1 MGAGGSAATARGGE
15 LRLPGAGLRF
25 SAAQLQH
32 STQYLLQL
40 QQEDRRGRMSTDTE
54 STMESLVQR
63 IVDGAGQKDARFRCC
78 HMLALHRD
86 KKMRSRSLEY
96 LVTLDALPP
105 LNSGAEDIEVQEGP
119 VGYAKIRLSGRLADQ
134 WEEFLTPNGY
144 LCRDA
149 LVSRWVEL
157 IASCAHARGGGS
169 SRVLGA
175 RHTPPDPGAYCY
187 VEKVSPPSPPEQRLA
202 IVEGAAWVMVRA
214 GGGAAEAKL
223 VLAVRGRGCVA
234 RVAAPLTHALA
245 SVHYEAAQTGFY
257 CCAIGPP
264 STTVCSERPAT
275 WQKWAPGLDAALDA
289 HCSDDGAA
297 GRVAAA
303 LNALVDRLREGVPEG
318 SLLLVSR
325 YMVSCALR
333 RRVYRSGLAA
343 TAAARALVTSLAP
356 HAFLLTLDDLISVCL
371 GHQPS
376 GFALEVPRG
385 SLSRRALRGAAADW
399 ARDAACLQQTLKGL
413 WARGQQATEVPPT
426 PSETLE
432 MMLFKRWENL
442 LREVKSSHGS
452 TPSYSRRQLA
462 YLSRLARALMKCK
475 SMAICENHSTF
486 RANLIQATSIDQ
498 EPIEDLIHILA
509 IILDQARDLYL
520 QNNVPQSTNGE
531 FSREFATY
539 RSKKWNKLKD
549 YYDASSACLIDAL
562 RRDKD
567 VRTEDLKDDCVMM
580 KLILTW
586 LYKGA
591 KEDKKYL
598 GPVLKPYLDQLYTSS
613 LENSW
618 FMEDLDERK
627 CKKEFDGLA
636 EFCRSVHEE
645 DIDPCVALLD
655 AAKKMTWAKAL
666 VDFADRFR
674 HVELRLVFP
683 TGDGMA
689 VSFPLKLPSRRSH
702 SAARAL
708 TLSRRDKAEAKL
720 RLARRC
726 VLAAFNNAMLGER
739 RPQPRELA
747 RYSSTDEILE
757 SAKCG
762 QYWRSDAKPDI
773 IPANSQEFSSTE
785 HLPRVVR
792 RRSRRRRPA
801 TSYGFPEITI
811 TSQSDPQTLRRK
823 YHTLRTLVYT
833 EPIESVK
840 EMRRPRSA
848 GSSVRAKE
856 MSRPSLLETLDFING
871 VKDALCVEDSCTSD
885 VEDAP
890 WSAHTDWILAQSQPL
905 TVLSRL
911 SAAQLPHLM
920 PGDLVAALLRRGN
933 FTVLQELCPWLWESS
948 EGALFSLH
956 RLARAARSRSSERP
970 SNAWKLPEATMTT
983 EPEQRYR
990 ARAPDYTSADE
1001 APQPPPLPRIASRK
1015 LVTQKIQADFT
1026 PPKRLQELENHLK
1039 HLEIMNE
1046 KLNLPQSLTKTYQ
1059 SSNKL
1064 NENCTGIINP
1074 LYDVKIPKDKFTT
1087 KRSKSL
1093 GRSFSARKVGLEVSR
1108 YNITLGR
1115 RSGKTTNDVVTA
1127 ISGTTD
1133 ETGLDGKRN
1142 FFQRYTSTASV
1153 VGDSYKVSRVTID

>member
-1 MGAGGSAATARGGE
+1 
-15 LRLPGAGLRF
+15 
-25 SAAQLQH
+25 
-32 STQYLLQL
+32 
-40 QQEDRRGRMSTDTE
+40 
-54 STMESLVQR
+54 
-63 IVDGAGQKDARFRCC
+63 
-78 HMLALHRD
+78 MLALTT
-86 KKMRSRSLEY
+86 Y
-96 LVTLDALPP
+96 
-105 LNSGAEDIEVQEGP
+105 G
-119 VGYAKIRLSGRLADQ
+119 KI
-134 WEEFLTPNGY
+134 
-144 LCRDA
+144 
-149 LVSRWVEL
+149 
-157 IASCAHARGGGS
+157 
-169 SRVLGA
+169 
-175 RHTPPDPGAYCY
+175 
-187 VEKVSPPSPPEQRLA
+187 VSPPSPPEQRLA

-275 WQKWAPGLDAALDA
+275 WQTWAPGLDAALDA

-325 YMVSCALR
+325 YMVSCAFR

-356 HAFLLTLDDLISVCL
+356 HAFLLTIDDLISVCL

-413 WARGQQATEVPPT
+413 WARGQQEYGYHRSSRVSCSYCWKHVDGCQQPSGFALEVPRGSLSRRALRGAAACLLQTLKGLWARGQHATEVPPT

-442 LREVKSSHGS
+442 LREVRSSHGS

-531 FSREFATY
+531 FNREFATY

-598 GPVLKPYLDQLYTSS
+598 GPVLKPYLDQLYTTS

-636 EFCRSVHEE
+636 EFCRAVHEE

-683 TGDGMA
+683 TGNGMA
-689 VSFPLKLPSRRSH
+689 VSFPLKLPRRAH
-702 SAARAL
+702 SARAL

-773 IPANSQEFSSTE
+773 IPATSQEFSSTE

-890 WSAHTDWILAQSQPL
+890 WSAHTDWMLAQSQPL

-1001 APQPPPLPRIASRK
+1001 APQPPPLPRTASRK
-1015 LVTQKIQADFT
+1015 LVI
-1026 PPKRLQELENHLK
+1026 
-1039 HLEIMNE
+1039 
-1046 KLNLPQSLTKTYQ
+1046 
-1059 SSNKL
+1059 
-1064 NENCTGIINP
+1064 
-1074 LYDVKIPKDKFTT
+1074 
-1087 KRSKSL
+1087 
-1093 GRSFSARKVGLEVSR
+1093 
-1108 YNITLGR
+1108 
-1115 RSGKTTNDVVTA
+1115 
-1127 ISGTTD
+1127 
-1133 ETGLDGKRN
+1133 
-1142 FFQRYTSTASV
+1142 
-1153 VGDSYKVSRVTID
+1153 